1 MSLYDAWT
9 RYDAWM
15 AFANNV
21 CKYVAPGG
29 AKTTPS
35 ECEEIKKA
43 AICLCK
49 LKPPIFWHDL
59 HTDGEPDT
67 SVAVMRLRRFLQA
80 RYKALD
86 GPRCLACQMALAVA
100 KCMARCGDGVASSA
114 VARLVTFAARN
125 ENADCPPRSACTVCC
140 VDIRPATTTT
150 ERLAVAKEIDAL
162 LPNMQMAKLV
172 GDQRYHMVSV
182 GSTLVEGVR
191 RRSASALAVPRVA
204 QCLDSLYLQVRL
216 AGQPTRGTTT
226 QRKSGA
232 QRCDSARCKSW
243 PSRCDQL
250 FAHAHALRL
259 RSRSASF
266 SSWFRH
272 YYYYYY
278 YYYGLDLH
286 YHHRF
291 KCYSPAGRFGKS
303 TTHAGGVTAQ
313 GLSTL

>member
-43 AICLCK
+43 AICLCN

-67 SVAVMRLRRFLQA
+67 SVAAMRLRRFLQA

-100 KCMARCGDGVASSA
+100 KCMARCDDGVASSA

-125 ENADCPPRSACTVCC
+125 ENADKPPRSACTVCC

-243 PSRCDQL
+243 PSRCGQL
-250 FAHAHALRL
+250 FAPRMLCACGHGAQDFLNV
-259 RSRSASF
+259 F
-266 SSWFRH
+266 
-272 YYYYYY
+272 
-278 YYYGLDLH
+278 
-286 YHHRF
+286 
-291 KCYSPAGRFGKS
+291 
-303 TTHAGGVTAQ
+303 VTII
-313 GLSTL
+313 TITITIMD